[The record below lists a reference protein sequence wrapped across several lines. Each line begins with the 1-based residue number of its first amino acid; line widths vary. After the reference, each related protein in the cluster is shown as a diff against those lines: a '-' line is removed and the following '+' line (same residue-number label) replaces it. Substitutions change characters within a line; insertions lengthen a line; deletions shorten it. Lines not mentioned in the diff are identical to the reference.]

1 MGGNAERDDMEVIL
15 GLAAAMQNFLD
26 ESARME
32 LRVLVNSYREGRMS
46 AATVRAVIEDFGRAH
61 PGTRSS
67 SAAQT
72 PTSSETG
79 TPLWATGW
87 ETTSNQ
93 STGRSWLDVAQ
104 HMSPPVPPPYPDG
117 LNFHFHGPPQGVYK
131 GAGKGKGGGGQ
142 MHGFHVQ
149 QKGQVN
155 RKGDGKGKGK
165 KGKNKHGFHTVAAA
179 KQALQQFLQENQEFV
194 FRPRDGVLPEHSE
207 VYSLTAEK
215 DEKLYKNLTKHFKA
229 SPEEFTLFLRAMAEN
244 THWPVD
250 RLNDVEKN
258 SAQKREGDVA
268 SRSSNVSRASF
279 LSSVSTRR

>member
-32 LRVLVNSYREGRMS
+32 LRVLVNSYREGQMS

-72 PTSSETG
+72 PTSSGTG

-131 GAGKGKGGGGQ
+131 GAGKGKVAADRC
-142 MHGFHVQ
+142 MAFMF
-149 QKGQVN
+149 N
-155 RKGDGKGKGK
+155 RKVK
-165 KGKNKHGFHTVAAA
+165 
-179 KQALQQFLQENQEFV
+179 
-194 FRPRDGVLPEHSE
+194 
-207 VYSLTAEK
+207 
-215 DEKLYKNLTKHFKA
+215 
-229 SPEEFTLFLRAMAEN
+229 
-244 THWPVD
+244 
-250 RLNDVEKN
+250 
-258 SAQKREGDVA
+258 
-268 SRSSNVSRASF
+268 
-279 LSSVSTRR
+279 

>member
-165 KGKNKHGFHTVAAA
+165 RGKTNTASTRLR
-179 KQALQQFLQENQEFV
+179 LQ
-194 FRPRDGVLPEHSE
+194 S
-207 VYSLTAEK
+207 
-215 DEKLYKNLTKHFKA
+215 KLYSNFCKRTR
-229 SPEEFTLFLRAMAEN
+229 SLFFVLVTECCQNIA
-244 THWPVD
+244 
-250 RLNDVEKN
+250 
-258 SAQKREGDVA
+258 
-268 SRSSNVSRASF
+268 RSIA
-279 LSSVSTRR
+279 